1 MWRCALCDGHII
13 QTSRHS
19 IVAMPPR
26 KYARID
32 PVGKQN
38 NTLGEYAIVMV
49 CGIYG
54 TKLRMSTDKSYD
66 ECRLVNCNVPT
77 SLPSNMAE
85 RYSGNLW
92 QTIWTQEHVQDAI
105 DRCMQ
110 DCRVCLIHC
119 SVRGIVQCL
128 TC

>member
-13 QTSRHS
+13 QTSRDT

-32 PVGKQN
+32 PAGKQN

-85 RYSGNLW
+85 RYSGKRSGLRNMCKMRS
-92 QTIWTQEHVQDAI
+92 INA
-105 DRCMQ
+105 
-110 DCRVCLIHC
+110 CRIGEFV
-119 SVRGIVQCL
+119 
-128 TC
+128 